1 MSMASPASE
10 LRNRSDRLY
19 DLLDKSDYRV
29 ITGDEDREVV
39 FRLRYEAYLHEEAI
53 KPAFG
58 RQLSDHYDDLD
69 NTTIFGLFVDGS
81 LASTIRVHVATT
93 DYPEFPAMQS
103 FPDALGPA
111 LAAGKVVVEASR
123 HATGRVFSQEFPQLM
138 PFMTI
143 RMTWLA
149 AEYFGADLY
158 IAAVR
163 REHQAFYKRVF
174 EGEVVCDPR
183 PYNQLIKPLSLMT
196 CDYRAQRESVH
207 HRYPIFR
214 SSQFER
220 RMLLGRQA
228 AVSPRIGD
236 MRPEDATLDMGQSGA
251 ERQTSLARVGERAP

>member
-1 MSMASPASE
+1 MASLASE
-10 LRNRSDRLY
+10 PRSRSDRLY

-29 ITGDEDREVV
+29 IAGDEDREAV
-39 FRLRYEAYLHEEAI
+39 FRLRYEAYLQEEAI
-53 KPAFG
+53 RPNFA

-69 NTTIFGLFVDGS
+69 NTTIFGLFVDGN
-81 LASTIRVHVATT
+81 LASTIRVHVATA
-93 DYPEFPAMQS
+93 DYPEFPAMPS

-111 LAAGKVVVEASR
+111 LAAGKVIVEASR
-123 HATGRVFSQEFPQLM
+123 HATGRVYSQAFPQLM

-143 RMTWLA
+143 RITWLA

-163 REHQAFYKRVF
+163 KEHQAFYKRVF
-174 EGEVVCDPR
+174 DGEVVCDPR

-196 CDYRAQRESVH
+196 CDYRAQRDSVH

-220 RMLLGRQA
+220 KMLFGRQA
-228 AVSPRIGD
+228 AASLRIGELQPD
-236 MRPEDATLDMGQSGA
+236 GATLGA
-251 ERQTSLARVGERAP
+251 AQPVAEHRAGLARVGERSP

>member
-1 MSMASPASE
+1 MASPASE
-10 LRNRSDRLY
+10 PRSRSDRLY

-39 FRLRYEAYLHEEAI
+39 FRLRYEAYLREEAI
-53 KPAFG
+53 MPNFARG
-58 RQLSDHYDDLD
+58 LSDHYDDLD
-69 NTTIFGLFVDGS
+69 NTTIFGLFVDGD
-81 LASTIRVHVATT
+81 LASTIRVHIATT
-93 DYPEFPAMQS
+93 DYPEFPAMPS

-111 LAAGKVVVEASR
+111 LAAGKVIVEASR
-123 HATGRVFSQEFPQLM
+123 HATEKEFSDAFPQLM

-163 REHQAFYKRVF
+163 KEHQAFYKRVF
-174 EGEVVCDPR
+174 DGEVVCDPR

-196 CDYRAQRESVH
+196 CDYRAQRDSVH
-207 HRYPIFR
+207 NRYPIFR

-220 RMLLGRQA
+220 RML
-228 AVSPRIGD
+228 IGQHATVAPNIGEA
-236 MRPEDATLDMGQSGA
+236 MPKDATLETAQSGT
-251 ERQTSLARVGERAP
+251 ERRAALARVGDRLS

>member
-1 MSMASPASE
+1 MASSASE
-10 LRNRSDRLY
+10 PRSRSDRLY
-19 DLLDKSDYRV
+19 DLLDQSDYRV
-29 ITGDEDREVV
+29 ITGDEGREAV
-39 FRLRYEAYLHEEAI
+39 FRLRYEAYLHEGAI
-53 KPAFG
+53 LPNFA

-69 NTTIFGLFVDGS
+69 NTTIFGLFVDGD

-93 DYPEFPAMQS
+93 DYPEFPAMPS

-111 LAAGKVVVEASR
+111 LAAGKVIVEASR
-123 HATGRVFSQEFPQLM
+123 HATARAYSQTFSQLM

-163 REHQAFYKRVF
+163 KEHQAFYKRVF
-174 EGEVVCDPR
+174 DGEVVCDPR

-196 CDYRAQRESVH
+196 CDYRAQRDSVH

-214 SSQFER
+214 SSEFER
-220 RMLLGRQA
+220 RMLIGQQA
-228 AVSPRIGD
+228 AVSPRIGEA
-236 MRPEDATLDMGQSGA
+236 RPDGAALGSAQLDAAGRSG
-251 ERQTSLARVGERAP
+251 LARVGERSS